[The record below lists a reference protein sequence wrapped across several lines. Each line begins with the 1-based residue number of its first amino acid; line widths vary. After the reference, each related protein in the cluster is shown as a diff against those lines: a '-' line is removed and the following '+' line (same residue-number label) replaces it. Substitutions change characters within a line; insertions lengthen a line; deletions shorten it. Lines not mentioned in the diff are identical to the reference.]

1 MITVESL
8 PAAIDALLLKGQ
20 TPNETLNHVVQTVGL
35 SLNADRCFLYVRQPD
50 QKQGRTAFCW
60 RKNDQVPDKNTIQ
73 PDWQPDTTDLP
84 ADDPLI
90 RAGLAMK
97 PSVYVDDVETA
108 TPDVLNREFERETF
122 GHRALI
128 HAHIQ
133 HDGQLWGILQ
143 PCMFGQPRHW
153 TKEEKVQI
161 EAILPRL
168 QPVIAAYVG
177 SV

>member
-1 MITVESL
+1 MMSIELL
-8 PAAIDALLLKGQ
+8 PAAIDRLLKEGH
-20 TPNETLNHVVQTVGL
+20 PPADTLQQVVQYVGTA
-35 SLNADRCFLYVRQPD
+35 LNADRCFLYVRQPD
-50 QKQGRTAFCW
+50 QARGRSAFCW
-60 RKNDQVPDKNTIQ
+60 RKNDQVPNKNTIQ

-84 ADDPLI
+84 AEDPLI
-90 RAGLAMK
+90 RAGLNMQ

-108 TPDVLNREFERETF
+108 GPDVLNRQFEQETF
-122 GHRALI
+122 GHRSLI

-133 HDGQLWGILQ
+133 RDNQLWGILQ
-143 PCMFGQPRHW
+143 PSVFGNPRHW
-153 TKEEKVQI
+153 TDEEKRQI